1 MRCRTSRRS
10 IPPER
15 LSARLGGANKEA
27 SDRKIVRK
35 RGCVL
40 PSKKFDVENPGPT
53 ELSLALCHEV
63 GNLVGAIRLHTHMID
78 EDMTPRDLAHVT
90 LEVDGLCARSA
101 TLLSHLSPLLSEPR
115 SSSPIDPDELIA
127 SVRDVVVEQGG
138 RNVQVSET
146 SSGSKRVMD
155 GDREVLHRL
164 LQSLLF
170 ATLDLTRSG
179 DSVTLGVESASDTI
193 ALTVVDEA
201 PVREDPCD
209 WPLQVKRGRPLLL
222 AVAHEVLASLDGR
235 LEVSREESR
244 TRVAFILPRR
254 EAAD

>member
-1 MRCRTSRRS
+1 MP
-10 IPPER
+10 IK
-15 LSARLGGANKEA
+15 N
-27 SDRKIVRK
+27 
-35 RGCVL
+35 
-40 PSKKFDVENPGPT
+40 FDIENPGPT

-115 SSSPIDPDELIA
+115 APSSVDPDELIA

-138 RNVQVSET
+138 RNVQIAELSLT
-146 SSGSKRVMD
+146 SPRLMQ

-193 ALTVVDEA
+193 ALTVEDEA

-209 WPLQVKRGRPLLL
+209 WRLQVKRGRPLLL
-222 AVAHEVLASLDGR
+222 AVAHEVLASVGGR
-235 LEVSREESR
+235 LQVSREESR
-244 TRVAFILPRR
+244 TRVAFILPRF
-254 EAAD
+254 EATD

>member
-1 MRCRTSRRS
+1 M
-10 IPPER
+10 P
-15 LSARLGGANKEA
+15 G
-27 SDRKIVRK
+27 
-35 RGCVL
+35 
-40 PSKKFDVENPGPT
+40 KKFDIEDPGPN

-78 EDMTPRDLAHVT
+78 EEMTPKDLAHVT

-115 SSSPIDPDELIA
+115 TPFGVDPIELIA
-127 SVRDVVVEQGG
+127 SVRDVVMEQGG
-138 RNVQVSET
+138 RNVQLSDPIAE
-146 SSGSKRVMD
+146 SSRIMS

-179 DSVTLGVESASDTI
+179 DSVTLGVESASDSM

-209 WPLQVKRGRPLLL
+209 WRLQVKLGRPLLL
-222 AVAHEVLASLDGR
+222 AVAHEILTSLGGR

-244 TRVAFILPRR
+244 TRVALILPYLART
-254 EAAD
+254 D